1 MRTSNYV
8 LRQSRGSVA
17 VLCVI
22 ALATCVLGGNPAS
35 AQTSPASPFV
45 SPPVTPS
52 RVYINV
58 RTLPKAPEGL
68 NGTATELKR
77 LNSPPVVSP
86 GAITVEMLKQP
97 AHVQTSLATPL
108 GVTPAAFLN
117 PNPSFEGIGYQTL
130 VPPDPNGAPG
140 LNHYIQILNTAFE
153 IFDKQGNSLAGPT
166 NINQLWSSQPTSPCF
181 LNNEGDPV
189 VLYDHLADRWLIS
202 QFALHTSNPSHECV
216 AISQGPDPTAGLWY
230 LYDFAFPFSQD
241 DYPKL
246 GLWPDGYYFSSQRG
260 YNCCGIDVAVFDR
273 ANMLNGNPATFQ
285 SFHLDPP
292 TVILLPGDLTGP
304 PPPPGTPNLYARP
317 LDSAIFGGSNDRV
330 EIWEF
335 HVDWGNPA
343 ASTFTNVAT
352 LNTDPFSS
360 GLCNAGDLDDNC
372 VPQPPVPGMGQP
384 APALLE
390 TQAVW
395 PMGPLQYRNFGDHES
410 LVFNHTVNATP
421 SVYPNG
427 QAGVHWYELRRVA
440 GVWSIY
446 QESTFAPDSTGRWMG
461 SVAMDQE
468 GNMALGYSAS
478 SSTLFPSIRY
488 VGRLATDPPDLMTT
502 PEVTLR
508 AGDDSQATN
517 GSRWGD
523 YSAMRVDPADGCTFW
538 YTNEYTTFRLAAD
551 NSAIWNTHI
560 GAFRFPTCNP
570 ADLAITKSASPDP
583 VTAGSQL
590 TYTITVTNNGP
601 ANATNVIVKD
611 TLPGG
616 VTFLS
621 TSAVCTSGTIQ
632 TGCNIGSLAN
642 GASTSFAIQVQVNAN
657 LLSNIPASTTNITN
671 TATVSAD
678 QLDPD
683 TSNNTTKITT
693 NVIES
698 ADLQLS
704 KTCKPDQ
711 TAALAGSTAFCTI
724 VVYNA
729 GASDA
734 QNVQVTDNI
743 FASTPFTIGTVTPTP
758 SVFCSA
764 TSGTI
769 TSGTVSCG
777 FGTIAAG
784 GTATVTVNFSAK
796 DGGDINDTA
805 SVTASTPDPNTSNNS
820 ASGKVTFVSSA
831 DLSIT
836 KSSSPNPVVAGTNLT
851 YTISVT
857 NAGPSTATN
866 VVVKD
871 TLPGQV
877 SVVSTAPSVGS
888 CTGGIPGN
896 PLQPLTCTLGS
907 LANGGSASIVV
918 VVKVAS
924 STPNGTILVNNAT
937 VASSVADPNNNN
949 NSYTA
954 YTTVSPSA
962 DLAIVKTS
970 DKSVYKPSSVV
981 TYTITVTN
989 NGPSDALAVV
999 VTDNLPTFKQATYQ
1013 SDTGGC
1019 TGNATPPTIL
1029 TCNLGTMPAG
1039 TSQSFNIYEL
1049 INGNRGNVSNT
1060 ATVASTGP
1068 SPTLDPNATNNT
1080 STRTVTVGH

>member
-1 MRTSNYV
+1 MRTCKYV
-8 LRQSRGSVA
+8 LRRNSGSGA
-17 VLCVI
+17 VLCVV
-22 ALATCVLGGNPAS
+22 ALAICVLVGTLAS
-35 AQTSPASPFV
+35 AQTSPPPFV

-52 RVYINV
+52 RVYVDV

-68 NGTATELKR
+68 NEKATELQRPKG
-77 LNSPPVVSP
+77 SPVTVLP
-86 GAITVEMLKQP
+86 GAIAAEMSKQP
-97 AHVQTSLATPL
+97 TRVQTILATGS
-108 GVTPAAFLN
+108 GVTPAAFIN
-117 PNPSFEGIGYQTL
+117 PNPSFEGIGYTVL

-140 LNHYIQILNTAFE
+140 LNHYIQIVNTSFE
-153 IFDKQGNSLAGPT
+153 IFDKRGNSLAGPT
-166 NINQLWSSQPTSPCF
+166 AINQLWSSQPNSTCF
-181 LNNEGDPV
+181 LHNEGDPV

-202 QFALHTSNPSHECV
+202 QFALHSSNPSHECV

-343 ASTFTNVAT
+343 ASTLTNVAT

-360 GLCNAGDLDDNC
+360 GLCNAGDLDDYC
-372 VPQPPVPGMGQP
+372 VPQPPVPGINQP

-395 PMGPLQYRNFGDHES
+395 PMGPLQYRNFGDHET

-427 QAGVHWYELRRVA
+427 QAGVHWYELRRAA

-488 VGRLATDPPDLMTT
+488 VGRLATDPLDLMTT

-508 AGDDSQATN
+508 ADDDSQATN
-517 GSRWGD
+517 GGRWGD
-523 YSAMRVDPADGCTFW
+523 YSAMRIDPADGCTFW

-570 ADLAITKSASPDP
+570 ADLAIFKSASPNP
-583 VTAGSQL
+583 ATAGSRL

-601 ANATNVIVKD
+601 ANATNVVVKD
-611 TLPGG
+611 TLPAG
-616 VTFLS
+616 VTFVS
-621 TSAVCTSGTIQ
+621 TTAVCADAGTVL
-632 TGCNIGSLAN
+632 TGCNIGNLAN
-642 GASTSFAIQVQVNAN
+642 GASTTFTIEVQVNAS
-657 LLSNIPASTTNITN
+657 LLASSIAN

-678 QLDPD
+678 QPDPN
-683 TSNNTTKITT
+683 TSNNTATITT
-693 NVIES
+693 NVIQS

-704 KTCKPDQ
+704 KTCKPDT
-711 TAALAGSTAFCTI
+711 TAAVAGSTAYCTI

-729 GASDA
+729 GPSDA
-734 QNVQVTDNI
+734 QGVSLTDDI
-743 FASTPFTIGTVTPTP
+743 FASTPFTISSFPSSPVVGCLATTVGPTT
-758 SVFCSA
+758 
-764 TSGTI
+764 TSSI
-769 TSGTVSCG
+769 SCP
-777 FGTIAAG
+777 FGTIAAR
-784 GTATVTVNFSAK
+784 GTATLTVNFSANS
-796 DGGDINDTA
+796 GGDINDTA
-805 SVTASTPDPNTSNNS
+805 SVTATTFDPNTANNG
-820 ASGKVTFVSSA
+820 ATGHVTFVSSA

-836 KSSSPNPVVAGTNLT
+836 KGSSPNPVVAGNNLT
-851 YTISVT
+851 YTISVA

-877 SVVSTAPSVGS
+877 SVVSTTPSVGS

-896 PLQPLTCTLGS
+896 PAQPLTCTLGS
-907 LANGGSASIVV
+907 LANGGSATITV
-918 VVKVAS
+918 VVKVAPN
-924 STPNGTILVNNAT
+924 TPSGTILVNNAT
-937 VASSVADPNNNN
+937 VSSSVADPNNAN
-949 NSYTA
+949 NSFTA
-954 YTTVSPSA
+954 YTNVSTSA
-962 DLAIVKTS
+962 DLAIAKTS
-970 DKSVYKPSSVV
+970 DKAKYKPSTVI
-981 TYTITVTN
+981 TYTIKVTN
-989 NGPSDALAVV
+989 NGPSDVLAVV
-999 VTDNLPTFKQATYQ
+999 VTDNLPTIKQATYK

-1019 TGNATPPTIL
+1019 IGNATPPTIL
-1029 TCNLGTMPAG
+1029 TCNLDTMPAG
-1039 TSQSFNIYEL
+1039 TSKSFNIYEL
-1049 INGNRGNVSNT
+1049 VNGAQGSVSNT
-1060 ATVASTGP
+1060 ASVASTGP
-1068 SPTLDPNATNNT
+1068 SPTPDPNASNNSFT
-1080 STRTVTVGH
+1080 LTVTVAGGK